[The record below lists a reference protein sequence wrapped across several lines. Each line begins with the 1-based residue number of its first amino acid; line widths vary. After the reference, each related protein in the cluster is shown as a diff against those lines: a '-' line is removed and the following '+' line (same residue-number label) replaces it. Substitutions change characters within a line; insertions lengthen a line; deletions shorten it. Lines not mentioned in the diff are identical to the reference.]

1 MSQQEERIIALN
13 KLSIGYKAKS
23 GSNKIVK
30 PDISVYA
37 LKGELVAL
45 IGGNGVGKST
55 LLRTIAGFQPPLAGD
70 ALVKGQRVDEYRESE
85 LALTMSF
92 VSTENIRVPNLTVF
106 DLVSLG
112 RYPYTNW
119 FGKLLDEDRH
129 IVEEA
134 IHAVGLQGYEN
145 RAINFISDGER
156 QKAMIARTL
165 AQDTDL
171 IVLDEPTAFLDLS
184 NKYEIV
190 HILHQLVRLK
200 GKTVLF
206 STHDLTTAI
215 AESDRIWLMLDRSVE
230 QGAPEDLI
238 LNGSFSS
245 LFKNDQLYF
254 DPEKGVFRI
263 RKQVTRKASVTGNGI
278 ALEWTIKAVERIGY
292 EVIDLLNDSN
302 SVDTV
307 RIHVNY
313 PEWEV
318 GYRDEKVIFNSLL
331 PLCRYVNRL
340 DDCFVSYDDI

>member
-1 MSQQEERIIALN
+1 MSQPEEKIIALN
-13 KLSIGYKAKS
+13 SISIGYKVKS
-23 GSNKIVK
+23 VSHKVVK
-30 PDISVYA
+30 QSVSVYA

-55 LLRTIAGFQPPLAGD
+55 LLRTIAGFQPTISGEVLI
-70 ALVKGQRVDEYRESE
+70 KGKSVGSYRESE
-85 LALTMSF
+85 LALTLSF
-92 VSTENIRVPNLTVF
+92 VSTEIIRVPNLTVF

-119 FGKLLDEDRH
+119 FGKLVDADRH

-134 IHAVGLQGYEN
+134 IRAVGLQGYEN

-165 AQDTDL
+165 AQDTDV

-190 HILHQLVRLK
+190 HILHQLAREK

-215 AESDRIWLMLDRSVE
+215 AESDRIWLMLDQSVE

-254 DPEKGVFRI
+254 DPEKGDFRI
-263 RKQVTRKASVTGNGI
+263 RKHVTRKAFLTGNGI
-278 ALEWTIKAVERIGY
+278 AIEWTVKAVERNGY
-292 EVIDLLNDSN
+292 EV
-302 SVDTV
+302 VDIQSYNNEV
-307 RIHVNY
+307 DVVKIHVNH

-318 GYRDEKVIFNSLL
+318 TYHGDTVIFNSLL
-331 PLCRYVNRL
+331 MLCRYMNAL
-340 DDCFVSYDDI
+340 L